1 MNPPDMIGLIAYD
14 DSRRVIR
21 VAGADACDF
30 LQSILTAN
38 VETLAVGMT
47 GPGALLTPQGRILAD
62 MMIYRAVD
70 GFLLDC
76 DAARAEDL
84 FTRLHRYKLRRPITL
99 EVMPDYQV
107 WLGWNG
113 AAMPAGATTDPRHAD
128 LGWRW
133 MGAAGTLP
141 ESAAQTVSTDEWH
154 AVRIATGVPQ
164 GPVDLQPE
172 RALMLEAG
180 LDKLGAVDFEK
191 GCYVGQEVTAR
202 THYRGLVKRRI
213 VPLAIAGG
221 HPADNSEIHEDDKVI
236 GRMLSH
242 AATHDGALCL
252 AAMKLSDLQRLMEGD
267 NTLTADEHPARL
279 AIPDWMLPL
288 PAPSKTDGGQDLS
301 PNSAA
306 AAALTESLS
315 AIIASTLAISAVIE
329 SI

>member
-1 MNPPDMIGLIAYD
+1 MNPPDMTGLTAYD

-21 VAGADACDF
+21 VAGNEASDF

-38 VETLAVGMT
+38 VETLAAGMT

-76 DAARAEDL
+76 DATRAEDL
-84 FTRLHRYKLRRPITL
+84 FTRLRRYKLRRPITL
-99 EVMPDYQV
+99 EMMPYQV

-113 AAMPAGATTDPRHAD
+113 AEIPPGGATDPRHPA

-133 MGAAGTLP
+133 MGMAGTLP
-141 ESAAQTVSTDEWH
+141 ESAAQRVSADEWH
-154 AVRIATGVPQ
+154 AVRIAAGVPQ

-180 LDKLGAVDFEK
+180 LDRLGAVDFEK

-213 VPLAIAGG
+213 VPLAVGG
-221 HPADNSEIHEDDKVI
+221 GRPASGDPVSEGERDLGTV
-236 GRMLSH
+236 LSV
-242 AATHDGALCL
+242 AATGEGALCL
-252 AAMKLSDLQRLMEGD
+252 AAMKLSDIHRISDGELE
-267 NTLTADEHPARL
+267 LTAGSHAARL
-279 AIPDWMLPL
+279 AVPDWMLPL
-288 PAPSKTDGGQDLS
+288 PAPSKTDSG
-301 PNSAA
+301 
-306 AAALTESLS
+306 
-315 AIIASTLAISAVIE
+315 
-329 SI
+329 